1 VSILGQASDMGVA
14 LRERAKDMLRPPL
27 SRASTVDRSAPR
39 SIALTPF
46 DSDIP
51 FDPALF
57 GRWHRRLKQDVMDE
71 GADPPMLRTRFE
83 YHALVLADARILSDG
98 VTHVSVYDA
107 TDALQTEWST
117 HYRLRPLATLKRRPT
132 RTVPGTTLNLCAPLA
147 TLRGNFAHWLL
158 DALAR
163 WILLEDRADESIA
176 IDTFLLPAGMPHFRE
191 SLRALGVSD
200 ERMLELPLH
209 EALAFERLVCVS
221 RPRGWSSN
229 VAPGWL
235 LEGYR
240 RRMAPVMSPP
250 DQADTRLYISRRD
263 AGSRKFRDEE
273 ALVAA
278 LEERG
283 YQTVELS
290 KLGFAEKA
298 ALFSRATDVIGLAGA
313 GMMSVMF
320 CPRGTR
326 VVELLPSSFVIY
338 LYATICAALGHEHHA
353 YVFRNN
359 SRKAILSPFSGEF
372 DLDLA
377 DFLRMLDARP
387 ANVPAARRS

>member
-1 VSILGQASDMGVA
+1 MGVA
-14 LRERAKDMLRPPL
+14 LRERAMDALRPAPGPT
-27 SRASTVDRSAPR
+27 STADHPAPR
-39 SIALTPF
+39 PIALESF
-46 DSDIP
+46 QSDIP

-57 GRWHRRLKQDVMDE
+57 GRWHRRLKQDEMDE
-71 GADPPMLRTRFE
+71 GVDPPMLRTRFD

-107 TDALQTEWST
+107 NDALQAEWST
-117 HYRLRPLATLKRRPT
+117 HYRLRPRNTLKRRPV
-132 RTVPGTTLNLCAPLA
+132 RTVPGATLNLCAPLA

-163 WILLEDRADESIA
+163 WILLEDRAGEA
-176 IDTFLLPAGMPHFRE
+176 VGIDTFLLPAGMPHFRE
-191 SLRALGVSD
+191 SLRAMGVDD

-240 RRMAPVMSPP
+240 RRMASVMSPP
-250 DQADTRLYISRRD
+250 EQADARLYISRRD
-263 AGSRKFRDEE
+263 AGSRKFRDED

-278 LEERG
+278 LEQRG
-283 YQTVELS
+283 YQAVELS
-290 KLGFAEKA
+290 TLGFAEKA

-326 VVELLPSSFVIY
+326 VVELLPSNFVIY
-338 LYATICAALGHEHHA
+338 LYATICAALGQEHHA

-359 SRKAILSPFSGEF
+359 SRKGILSPFSGEF
-372 DLDLA
+372 DLDLE
-377 DFLRMLDARP
+377 DFLRVLDARP
-387 ANVPAARRS
+387 ASAPAARRS